1 MLPNVKLLEHYS
13 FFRNL
18 DDHLVSRQLLDL
30 LANLK
35 IPTYESEN
43 DSFADSFS
51 WDTKVRNN
59 INDKTDLEQREGKK
73 IKVVSLS
80 ES

>member
-18 DDHLVSRQLLDL
+18 DDHLMSRQLLDL

-51 WDTKVRNN
+51 
-59 INDKTDLEQREGKK
+59 
-73 IKVVSLS
+73 
-80 ES
+80 